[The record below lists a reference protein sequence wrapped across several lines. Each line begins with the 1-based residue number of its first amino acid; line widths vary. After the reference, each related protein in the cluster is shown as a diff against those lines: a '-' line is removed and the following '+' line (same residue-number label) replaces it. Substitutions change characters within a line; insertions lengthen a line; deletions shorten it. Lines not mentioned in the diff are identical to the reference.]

1 MHAIAMNPRI
11 RFVDTPEEM
20 DRVAE
25 FRYRIYVEEMRR
37 EQMYADHARRRIFEP
52 FDRAGVNWYAE
63 DRDQIVG
70 VIRTNFARDTDLG
83 YYVTLFGL
91 DSVGE
96 DFPARSLLTTKLMIL
111 PEYRS
116 GTLAL
121 QLAATVYQFGV
132 DQGMRYNFIDCNAH
146 LEVFFQ
152 RMGFRT
158 YWPKV
163 VHPEYGEVLPL
174 RADMLDIAYLD
185 SIGSPILRL
194 LRSPRAMALPRRRPT
209 PISSHS
215 QSSHLQIVRDR
226 NSKPMNASEP
236 TIEPNPSTS
245 NNIPHFSA
253 TSEKLMADLDSR
265 MRDVLNRVEAREFW
279 KVVTSPETDL
289 RLVRL
294 VMREVYLEIYS
305 YQKHAIEGALSA
317 IARFPRSV
325 PIRMIKAMLR
335 HQAEEFDHGEMAL
348 RDYVR
353 VGGDEHYAREQHRI
367 STASFAAASIWRMI
381 GDYADPFCYLGALYP
396 FEGLTPIVSERIKA
410 SLVPRNFPVN
420 ALEFVEFHSTEDPK
434 HTELVRH
441 LIQEVAT
448 RYPESEGSIRE
459 GIDRFLAVY
468 PEPVWEIAYRRALVE
483 FAKETEQSVAA

>member
-1 MHAIAMNPRI
+1 MNPCI
-11 RFVDTPEEM
+11 RFVETPEEM

-25 FRYRIYVEEMRR
+25 FRYRIYVEEMQRK
-37 EQMYADHARRRIFEP
+37 QTYADPTRRRILEP
-52 FDRAGVNWYAE
+52 FDRTGVNWYAE
-63 DRDQIVG
+63 DKGEIVG

-83 YYVTLFGL
+83 YYVKLFGL
-91 DSVGE
+91 ESVGE

-121 QLAATVYQFGV
+121 QLAATVYQFGL
-132 DQGMRYNFIDCNAH
+132 DEGMRYNFIDCNPH
-146 LEVFFQ
+146 LEAFFQ
-152 RMGFRT
+152 RMGFKK

-174 RADMLDIAYLD
+174 CADMLDVEYLD

-194 LRSPRAMALPRRRPT
+194 MRSPRAQALPRRRLT
-209 PISSHS
+209 PVSSHAS
-215 QSSHLQIVRDR
+215 PTHLQLVRDR
-226 NSKPMNASEP
+226 NPKPMNASIPAPES
-236 TIEPNPSTS
+236 NSTNS
-245 NNIPHFSA
+245 NSNSIPQFSA
-253 TSEKLMADLDSR
+253 ASEQLMADLDAR
-265 MRDVLNRVEAREFW
+265 MKDVLNRVEAREFW

-305 YQKHAIEGALSA
+305 YQRHAIEGALTA

-325 PIRMIKAMLR
+325 PVRMIKAMLR

-353 VGGDEHYAREQHRI
+353 LGGDEHYAREHHRI

-410 SLVPRNFPVN
+410 SLVPRNFPVS

-448 RYPESEGSIRE
+448 RYPESEAAIRE

-468 PEPVWEIAYRRALVE
+468 PEPVWETAYRRAFAE